1 MESKRHSKLL
11 LLLLLLSSSSSS
23 FITFLQ
29 GIYSYVPGTNHVS
42 RSCTVAAVLYLQ
54 FMLHVMLFRLVRFD
68 LREL

>member
-11 LLLLLLSSSSSS
+11 LLLLL
-23 FITFLQ
+23 ITFMK
-29 GIYSYVPGTNHVS
+29 GIYSYEPGTNHVS
-42 RSCTVAAVLYLQ
+42 RSCSAAAALYLQ